1 MSGIAPAHFL
11 RHRCPAPGPE
21 ARQIPGGLDWTAS
34 GGSEAEHQRGTA
46 APDAGMFGKSEQRL
60 DPQFHSSDASRAILD
75 GVAPASG
82 RHEFGGDQAIN
93 LLLGIPAP

>member
-1 MSGIAPAHFL
+1 MWPAGVRFLGWRCLLVRRRIIRPSVSWIAPAHFL

-34 GGSEAEHQRGTA
+34 GWNEAEHQRGTA

-60 DPQFHSSDASRAILD
+60 DPQFHSRAAFRAIID
-75 GVAPASG
+75 
-82 RHEFGGDQAIN
+82 
-93 LLLGIPAP
+93 